1 VTLNLNTVELETT
14 LRPFA
19 ENGAPASNDYN
30 DQMMEILT
38 DLASI
43 TEYLNDTIR
52 PILSALPA
60 SAALPL
66 QTPVGIEARTIFTD
80 TSNQT
85 PLYYDVTSNTALT
98 IAQTIA
104 LLNGMIQGA
113 TTQIADLVLQVTTLS
128 SQLSVSNQNLLLQS
142 ISSLTSSLSSLQA
155 QVDSI
160 SGGSGSPGTAA
171 TITVGSTTTG
181 AAGSEAS
188 VSNSG
193 TSSAAILDFVVPQGA
208 TGATGPAGPTGPAG
222 TPTAP
227 LLNLISGVAGM
238 PTAGQEVLLFIATAA
253 ISVPANFAG
262 SVGGFGVHGHVPTAT
277 ATYLVWKNT
286 TQIGMVTISTGG
298 VFAFTTTGGLAQT
311 INIGDVFSITAPGTQ
326 DATLASVV
334 MSLQASYS

>member
-1 VTLNLNTVELETT
+1 MSTSVVTLNLNTVELETT

-155 QVDSI
+155 QVD
-160 SGGSGSPGTAA
+160 
-171 TITVGSTTTG
+171 
-181 AAGSEAS
+181 
-188 VSNSG
+188 
-193 TSSAAILDFVVPQGA
+193 AI
-208 TGATGPAGPTGPAG
+208 PAGHV
-222 TPTAP
+222 
-227 LLNLISGVAGM
+227 NLISGVAGM
-238 PTAGQEVLLFIATAA
+238 PTAGQEVFLSIATAA